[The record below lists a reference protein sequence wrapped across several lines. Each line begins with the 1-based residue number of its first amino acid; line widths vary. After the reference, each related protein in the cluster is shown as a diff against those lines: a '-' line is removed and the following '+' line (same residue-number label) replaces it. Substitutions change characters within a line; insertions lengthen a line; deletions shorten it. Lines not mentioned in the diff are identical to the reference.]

1 MALLRCWIDER
12 GLASLGEVGPSDHQ
26 GELGERRGENQPG
39 TYIDPEFVVSSPVGT
54 EDVWVPRM
62 SSKYLDQDFPGM
74 AQQDET
80 GPWPYRF
87 STSPSPGFSS
97 WCA

>member
-1 MALLRCWIDER
+1 MALLRCWIDEH

-54 EDVWVPRM
+54 EDAIR
-62 SSKYLDQDFPGM
+62 LREQ
-74 AQQDET
+74 
-80 GPWPYRF
+80 RF
-87 STSPSPGFSS
+87 FIID
-97 WCA
+97 CANNNVGNREQ